1 MFKRALICTDF
12 SDGLYRLVNFVPSL
26 AASGLEQIVFI
37 HTVPLW
43 DQGGIPREDK
53 EKIDRAKS
61 RLGKALEDVPSG
73 LEVKVEV
80 PSSNKPQETILQT
93 AKTNHSD
100 IIITGANTRSLLN
113 EAVFGSTTI
122 SLCEQTSIPIMVLRP
137 QLISTYTCE
146 ELDLRCRHL
155 FRYLMVAYEDSDS
168 AKYLLGRVKET
179 AKNRPANSLQE
190 CLLFWA
196 VPDGGRRELR
206 GPEQLEHARQKLETI
221 KQDLSSLDLQVNIE
235 VRRGEPII
243 ELLDAAL
250 EFDISAIAIS
260 STRTNKILEWSAPSF
275 SNEVLRRSWHPVIF
289 FSPGKRG

>member
-26 AASGLEQIVFI
+26 AESGLEQIVFI

-53 EKIDRAKS
+53 EKIERAKS
-61 RLGKALEDVPSG
+61 RLGKALENVPNG

-80 PSSNKPQETILQT
+80 PSSNKPQETILQI

-100 IIITGANTRSLLN
+100 LIITGANTRSLLN

-137 QLISTYTCE
+137 QLISTYTYE
-146 ELDLRCRHL
+146 ELELRCRHL

-168 AKYLLGRVKET
+168 AKYLLGRFKEA

-206 GPEQLEHARQKLETI
+206 GPEQLENARQKLETI
-221 KQDLSSLDLQVNIE
+221 QQDLSSLDLRVNIE